1 MLREDILCS
10 AAMRLKGKD
19 SQLDMLVEECSELI
33 LSIAQYRRGRVNFSE
48 VLKEMADVSIVSR
61 QFELSNIEFSSI
73 KEEKLDKFERYVKD
87 FHNES
92 KSLPKDNVEVVGYVT
107 GFPEPV
113 KLFRSGGVWCLSDH
127 YGHIVSEE
135 DIKYWAYN

>member
-10 AAMRLKGKD
+10 SALRLKGED

-33 LSIAQYRRGRVNFSE
+33 LSIAQYRRGRVDFSD

-61 QFELSNIEFSSI
+61 QFELSNIEFNAI

-87 FHNES
+87 FHSES
-92 KSLPKDNVEVVGYVT
+92 KSLPEDNVDVVGCVA

-113 KLFRSGGVWCLSDH
+113 KLFRNGGTWCLSDH
-127 YGHIVSEE
+127 YGHSVSEE
-135 DIKYWAYN
+135 SVKYWAYN